1 MATSSEGEMAIPLCL
16 PNNYEWDS
24 KKRACTKKGEERSS
38 LYVVQEALQELRKI
52 NGPVCVVSVAGT
64 YRKGKSYVL
73 SRAFDQPPV
82 FPLGHEMLPE
92 TVGIWMW
99 ILPEKH
105 KDSSGQTFSVVL
117 LDTEGIDS
125 AMGEGLDDN
134 QIFTLTVLLSSV
146 LIFNSQGVPTR
157 RDIED
162 LEYP

>member
-1 MATSSEGEMAIPLCL
+1 MMYLQHATYTKVQQADAIVLFKEIWL
-16 PNNYEWDS
+16 PVLKEKW
-24 KKRACTKKGEERSS
+24 
-38 LYVVQEALQELRKI
+38 LFHFEALQELRKI